1 MINDTVD
8 LEKSRAVAKKIRAKN
23 TVCFLNAFNA
33 LAELRLDDGLDGRY
47 VEGWCA
53 GPVVVAQHG
62 WVELPNR
69 TTGYTIIDPTPI
81 YNREPEGR
89 KYFPAR
95 SYTALEVL
103 KLLGKRSLLPL
114 NKDFRTWLRS
124 GSYLWKGERDDIMAA
139 PRRDRQRH
147 PSLDEQAGLAGD
159 GDPLRFR
166 PPKLCLAA
174 RRGERVLHA
183 PNHEKSH

>member
-95 SYTALEVL
+95 FYTALEVL

-124 GSYLWKGERDDIMAA
+124 AEMIEVYELACAWLDSAQWAGASEWNGSTE
-139 PRRDRQRH
+139 RRDR
-147 PSLDEQAGLAGD
+147 
-159 GDPLRFR
+159 
-166 PPKLCLAA
+166 
-174 RRGERVLHA
+174 VM
-183 PNHEKSH
+183 